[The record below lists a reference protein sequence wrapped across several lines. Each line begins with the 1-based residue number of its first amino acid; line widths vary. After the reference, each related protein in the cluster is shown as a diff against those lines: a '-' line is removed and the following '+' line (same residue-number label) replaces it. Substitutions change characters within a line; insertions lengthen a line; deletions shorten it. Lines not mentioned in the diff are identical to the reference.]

1 MTDHIMVC
9 SNHPN
14 RETNLRCNRCGKL
27 ICPQCAE
34 HTPVGYRCRECLLG
48 QQKTFDTVQRIDYP
62 LAAVVSAVGV
72 GVAMYL
78 LGFLS
83 WWGLFIAPIV
93 GGGLADV
100 IHKVVGRRRGRNLS
114 RVAVISG
121 VIGTLP
127 ALWQPI
133 SLIVLVLATGDIGA
147 LGAALLQTVVLFAVA
162 GLTLS
167 TLFYRLRGGIRF

>member
-1 MTDHIMVC
+1 
-9 SNHPN
+9 
-14 RETNLRCNRCGKL
+14 
-27 ICPQCAE
+27 
-34 HTPVGYRCRECLLG
+34 LLG